1 MHALSSAILMNHE
14 KHRAE
19 NALLSASACSLT
31 LEIADVTSTRNI
43 LREDYSVLEKK
54 NEKLENEIH
63 KLILMRGSKN
73 ETDKVDNNNE
83 NDGGEGDDLQEM
95 LPSQIQISRKNSDLA
110 SQIRVRDDQLRLKD
124 DQIRLKEE
132 KIKLMQQ
139 SLVGMSKQCADFDSV
154 QATLKDLYRTLS
166 VTEEDKKSLKIEISR
181 LNEEI
186 ITHKNVID
194 SLRRKIRDM
203 TGKDAAFLDTFEE
216 VIYSA
221 IFDLH
226 DSYSHFFLSVIA
238 SIYYY

>member
-1 MHALSSAILMNHE
+1 MQHEGSRQAMHALSSAILMSHE

-19 NALLSASACSLT
+19 NALLSASICSLT
-31 LEIADVTSTRNI
+31 LEIADVTSTRNV

-63 KLILMRGSKN
+63 KLLLMRGNKN
-73 ETDKVDNNNE
+73 EVDKVDNNNE
-83 NDGGEGDDLQEM
+83 NENDEGDGEEQEM
-95 LPSQIQISRKNSDLA
+95 LPSQILISRKNSDLA

-139 SLVGMSKQCADFDSV
+139 SLVGMSKQCSDFDSV
-154 QATLKDLYRTLS
+154 QATLKELYRTLAI
-166 VTEEDKKSLKIEISR
+166 TEEDKKSLKIEISR

-186 ITHKNVID
+186 LTHKNVID

-216 VIYSA
+216 VICHS
-221 IFDLH
+221 
-226 DSYSHFFLSVIA
+226 FFM
-238 SIYYY
+238 